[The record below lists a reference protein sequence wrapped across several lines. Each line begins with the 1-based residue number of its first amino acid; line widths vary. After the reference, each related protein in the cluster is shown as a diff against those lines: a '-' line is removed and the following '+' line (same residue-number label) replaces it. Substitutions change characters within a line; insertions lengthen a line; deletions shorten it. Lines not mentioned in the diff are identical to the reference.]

1 MAKKTNVYKFEI
13 IERVINEV
21 SCENKEDAVALAKK
35 MKEVALRNDDYSQ
48 EVKDAFSDAC
58 NEIENELTLAN
69 LQEIKKVING
79 NKQF

>member
-1 MAKKTNVYKFEI
+1 MAKKSNVYKFEI

-21 SCENKEDAVALAKK
+21 SCENKEDAVALARK
-35 MKEVALRNDDYSQ
+35 MKEVALANPDYPQ

-69 LQEIKKVING
+69 LQEIKKIITSS
-79 NKQF
+79 K